1 MTIPWLSTHFDHPYP
16 HRPVAKIG
24 ATKGQE
30 TSHPG
35 AILVR
40 ELGTVV
46 EGLIG
51 QLLLVGCWDEVAIGR
66 LIKSSQPLSRCFHAL
81 SSPSLLVSSSDP
93 PPLPG
98 PRLPP
103 EKLHPPV
110 IFLQSCS
117 KSKRHW
123 RIFARLAKF
132 HLAHRSAL
140 ITANSC
146 SRDSLDRGPGR
157 AASSSYQ
164 IDFLST

>member
-35 AILVR
+35 SILVR

-51 QLLLVGCWDEVAIGR
+51 QLLLVGCWDEAAIGR

-81 SSPSLLVSSSDP
+81 SSPSSPGLFFRPATTPRPPSPSREATPPCHLFAKLQQVKTTLENLCSTCEISP
-93 PPLPG
+93 RPPLRP
-98 PRLPP
+98 
-103 EKLHPPV
+103 H
-110 IFLQSCS
+110 
-117 KSKRHW
+117 
-123 RIFARLAKF
+123 
-132 HLAHRSAL
+132 
-140 ITANSC
+140 NS
-146 SRDSLDRGPGR
+146 
-157 AASSSYQ
+157 
-164 IDFLST
+164 